1 MIAIDSNKQQII
13 DVDPRAI
20 QKINFAIS
28 LDTAANITM
37 FFIIEQAKKNFLRL
51 FTRICKVIVNV
62 LQNSLIFIDI
72 K

>member
-1 MIAIDSNKQQII
+1 MTAIDSNKQQII

-62 LQNSLIFIDI
+62 L
-72 K
+72 